1 MRLNNG
7 MGIRQIKN
15 VIEEHPEIGR
25 ILDRYAIG
33 CIKCSIGTCLLQD
46 VVSVHVLGD
55 AVEEQIEK
63 EINAYLAGLEASER
77 CVV

>member
-1 MRLNNG
+1 MQLHNG
-7 MGIRQIKN
+7 IGTRQIKE

-25 ILDRYAIG
+25 ILDAYAIG

-46 VVSVHVLGD
+46 VVSVHMLGE

-63 EINAYLAGLEASER
+63 EINAYLAGLKK
-77 CVV
+77 